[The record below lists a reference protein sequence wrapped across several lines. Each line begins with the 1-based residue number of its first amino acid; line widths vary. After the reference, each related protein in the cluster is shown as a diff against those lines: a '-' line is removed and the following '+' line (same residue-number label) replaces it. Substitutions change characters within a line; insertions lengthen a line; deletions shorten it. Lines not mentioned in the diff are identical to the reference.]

1 MKTQILNQILFDIP
15 VERRDNNIESLLL
28 ELEQAPENIINSL
41 FDKSYDEMT
50 NKEREEA
57 IKEITDYIL

>member
-1 MKTQILNQILFDIP
+1 MKIQILNQILS
-15 VERRDNNIESLLL
+15 DNSDNVESLLL
-28 ELEQAPENIINSL
+28 ELGQAPENIINSI

-50 NKEREEA
+50 SKEREEA

>member
-1 MKTQILNQILFDIP
+1 MKIQILNQILS
-15 VERRDNNIESLLL
+15 DNSDNVESLLL
-28 ELEQAPENIINSL
+28 ELEQAPENIINSI

-50 NKEREEA
+50 SKEREEA